1 MMILLLSDNSSVSAL
16 SASRKWMVEMFE
28 MRLGRHGGNT
38 LTYTSIPHQIR
49 AEGSEGMPE
58 SVPGSKTLI
67 SFEEMYMK
75 DSEVR
80 LASLFYFSKSM
91 HAAFNNS
98 QFAAGNTASVCHG
111 KA

>member
-1 MMILLLSDNSSVSAL
+1 
-16 SASRKWMVEMFE
+16 MFQLCPLAE
-28 MRLGRHGGNT
+28 NGCSKCSKCDWRGNT
-38 LTYTSIPHQIR
+38 LTYTSTPHQIR